1 MDEGVLLQL
10 VAVFAPLS
18 LVAFGGGPTIVAE
31 LERQT
36 VAVHGWLTH
45 QDFIDI
51 FAISRVAPGPGIL
64 MITLFGWKVAGW
76 LGAVVASLAFYIPS
90 GLLVFGASVLWRR
103 QRAASWRDKVE
114 RGLAPIAI
122 GLIFAGAYSVLNAT
136 QGGVLAFATAGLA
149 AAVLMWRRVNPL
161 LLLACGAAA
170 YALAYPLT

>member
-90 GLLVFGASVLWRR
+90 GLLVFGASLLWRR
-103 QRAASWRDKVE
+103 HRAASWRDKVE

-161 LLLACGAAA
+161 LLLTCGAAA
-170 YALAYPLT
+170 YALAYKLT